1 MNKVHLRVFALRYF
15 AKDTMFLF
23 CHYNAMGCRVFTGQ
37 KMFREKFIKV
47 RDHNFILC
55 QGIGNWKE
63 NQKLKHCSNL
73 KDYFLNKVNVLK
85 TYQS

>member
-1 MNKVHLRVFALRYF
+1 MSLSEYVENCCSKIIDKLMNKVHLRVFALRYF

-47 RDHNFILC
+47 RDRNFILC
-55 QGIGNWKE
+55 QGIGIWKE
-63 NQKLKHCSNL
+63 NQKLKHC
-73 KDYFLNKVNVLK
+73 
-85 TYQS
+85 